1 MIKRPVLERGKRL
14 WVGFQPAVYDKAVG
28 QRGE

>member
-1 MIKRPVLERGKRL
+1 VLELGKRL
-14 WVGFQPAVYDKAVG
+14 WVGFQPAVYEKAVG